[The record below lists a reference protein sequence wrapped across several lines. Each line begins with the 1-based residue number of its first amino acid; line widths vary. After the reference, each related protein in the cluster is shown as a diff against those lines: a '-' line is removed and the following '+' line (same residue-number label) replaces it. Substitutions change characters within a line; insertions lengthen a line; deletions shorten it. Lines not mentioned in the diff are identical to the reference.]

1 MLAMPTRRR
10 RAAARSAASACA
22 IVSAIALVVVACLQ
36 FNSHGTEDASVMQDA
51 SMNAP
56 AGRHLMGSALPSE
69 DVAAAGVPPANTTC
83 TPASGRAKFGSTSFW
98 INAGVSLGTAWCVY
112 ACARCMR
119 FASTSLVH
127 LASGL
132 VLTAGTVAGLT
143 MGYVS
148 ARAVCCASFRCLCVG
163 CNQVSLSLTELKILD
178 DTGSE
183 RERRMHVAL
192 CMCVRRHPC
201 SSSDRTSYSRCA
213 V

>member
-36 FNSHGTEDASVMQDA
+36 FSSHGTEDASVMQDT

-112 ACARCMR
+112 ACARC
-119 FASTSLVH
+119 VC
-127 LASGL
+127 
-132 VLTAGTVAGLT
+132 
-143 MGYVS
+143 
-148 ARAVCCASFRCLCVG
+148 AVCKHLTCPLGLRACADCWHSRWLDHGLCKCARFVL
-163 CNQVSLSLTELKILD
+163 CELSVLIRGLQPGITEPD
-178 DTGSE
+178 GAQDPG
-183 RERRMHVAL
+183 
-192 CMCVRRHPC
+192 RH
-201 SSSDRTSYSRCA
+201 R
-213 V
+213 